1 LLNKGEETFMKVNPI
16 RDRILVKPIDAETKT
31 ASGLV
36 IPDTATEK
44 PNRGM
49 VVALGT
55 GKVAENGT
63 IVPMVLKQGDTVLYG
78 KFAGNEVKIDGDNH
92 LVLNEDDVMAVVEGV

>member
-1 LLNKGEETFMKVNPI
+1 MKVNPI

-63 IVPMVLKQGDTVLYG
+63 IVPMVLKQHDTVLYG
-78 KFAGNEVKIDGDNH
+78 KFTGNEVKIDGDNH

>member
-1 LLNKGEETFMKVNPI
+1 MKVNPI

>member
-1 LLNKGEETFMKVNPI
+1 MKVNPI

-44 PNRGM
+44 PNRGT
-49 VVALGT
+49 VVGVGT

-63 IVPMVLKQGDTVLYG
+63 VVPMVVKEGDTVLYG
-78 KFAGNEVKIDGDNH
+78 KYAGSEVKIEGENH
-92 LVLNEDDVMAVVEGV
+92 LVLNEDDVMAVVV

>member
-1 LLNKGEETFMKVNPI
+1 MKVNPI
-16 RDRILVKPIDAETKT
+16 RDRILVKPIDAEIKT

>member
-1 LLNKGEETFMKVNPI
+1 MKVNPI

-92 LVLNEDDVMAVVEGV
+92 LVLNVDDVMAVVEGV

>member
-1 LLNKGEETFMKVNPI
+1 MKVNPI

-36 IPDTATEK
+36 IADTATEK

>member
-1 LLNKGEETFMKVNPI
+1 
-16 RDRILVKPIDAETKT
+16 
-31 ASGLV
+31 
-36 IPDTATEK
+36 
-44 PNRGM
+44 M

>member
-1 LLNKGEETFMKVNPI
+1 MKVNPI

-44 PNRGM
+44 PNRGT
-49 VVALGT
+49 VVGVGT

-63 IVPMVLKQGDTVLYG
+63 VVPMVLKEGDTVLYG
-78 KFAGNEVKIDGDNH
+78 KYAGSEVKIDGTNH
-92 LVLNEDDVMAVVEGV
+92 LVLNEDDVMAVVE